1 MAVLFQGS
9 ANYSQREKCYFYK
22 IYQQILPQNIWVIL
36 DSGESDYKDN
46 LADVMEDLG
55 TEFVVKENEDK
66 HEKQVKEDN
75 SLDSPNYNQPH
86 AIVQKSNSAGDT
98 DVQNKCLS
106 KKNKSV
112 RQSLQIT

>member
-1 MAVLFQGS
+1 MLIIHS
-9 ANYSQREKCYFYK
+9 EKNATFTKYTNKYCPK
-22 IYQQILPQNIWVIL
+22 NAWVIL
-36 DSGESDYKDN
+36 DSGDSDCKDN

-66 HEKQVKEDN
+66 HEKQDKEDN

-98 DVQNKCLS
+98 DVQNKCLF
-106 KKNKSV
+106 KKINLFDRVYK
-112 RQSLQIT
+112 LHKDPK